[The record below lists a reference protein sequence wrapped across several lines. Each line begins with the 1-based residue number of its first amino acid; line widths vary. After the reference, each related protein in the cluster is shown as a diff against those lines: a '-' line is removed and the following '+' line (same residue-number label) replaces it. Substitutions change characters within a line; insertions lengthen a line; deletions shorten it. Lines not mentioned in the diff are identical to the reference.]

1 MTRSTLRVHS
11 RNNPGVRDLMHARP
25 AVKEPTTTSVWGLTV
40 LMDRHATTIS
50 AQQGG
55 QGPWVDCRRSDAFM
69 LNLAVSGCEGVWLS
83 SSNI

>member
-1 MTRSTLRVHS
+1 MPL
-11 RNNPGVRDLMHARP
+11 L
-25 AVKEPTTTSVWGLTV
+25 
-40 LMDRHATTIS
+40 IS